1 MSKLRKVL
9 MALCLSVLA
18 TVSQAAIDAKSFDT
32 PQKEQLYNQLI
43 ADLRC
48 LVCQNQNLADS
59 NAELA
64 VDLRTQ
70 VHEMVSRGDSGKQV
84 SDYMVERYG
93 EFVLYRP
100 PINARTMVLWGGP
113 LLALLIALGIAW
125 QITRS
130 RQTAE
135 QGGVSE
141 ADVARARDLL
151 NK

>member
-1 MSKLRKVL
+1 MKLQAVL
-9 MALCLSVLA
+9 LALSLSLMGGVA
-18 TVSQAAIDAKSFDT
+18 QAGIEAKPFNDPAKEAI
-32 PQKEQLYNQLI
+32 YNKLVD
-43 ADLRC
+43 DLRC

-70 VHEMVSRGDSGKQV
+70 VHEMVLSGDTEQEG

-100 PINARTMVLWGGP
+100 PFSARTAVLWAGP
-113 LLALLIALGIAW
+113 IVALLLALLIAWRVTG
-125 QITRS
+125 S
-130 RQTAE
+130 RQSAE

-141 ADVARARDLL
+141 ADLARARDLL

>member
-1 MSKLRKVL
+1 MLRSL
-9 MALCLSVLA
+9 LLALCLGLGAGV
-18 TVSQAAIDAKSFDT
+18 TGAAIDAKSFDT
-32 PQKEQLYNQLI
+32 PEKERLYNQLI

-64 VDLRTQ
+64 VDLREQ
-70 VHEMVSRGDSGKQV
+70 VHEMVSRGDSSQQV
-84 SDYMVERYG
+84 SDYMVARYG

-100 PINARTMVLWGGP
+100 PMSGRTLVLWGGP
-113 LLALLIALGIAW
+113 LLALLLALVIAW
-125 QITRS
+125 RVTRS
-130 RQTAE
+130 RQSAE

-141 ADVARARDLL
+141 AELARARDLL